1 MKKILLILIC
11 LPLLFS
17 CTETKKN
24 QIKTSSSKKDRP
36 TKTLL
41 IKTLYDFAYQ
51 INKEDYDAA
60 ANFYVD
66 DNDFDMQKLKFD
78 GEINQDMTFQ
88 EILVSYL
95 KNGGDYKG
103 MRFQKY
109 INEAD
114 ENWKFGK
121 VIDIG
126 ENKHK
131 NYIKYIINK
140 ENCYMMCDSIY
151 QGKEIIAL
159 WKDGKF
165 KFLRID
171 E

>member
-1 MKKILLILIC
+1 
-11 LPLLFS
+11 
-17 CTETKKN
+17 
-24 QIKTSSSKKDRP
+24 
-36 TKTLL
+36 
-41 IKTLYDFAYQ
+41 
-51 INKEDYDAA
+51 
-60 ANFYVD
+60 
-66 DNDFDMQKLKFD
+66 MQKLKFA
-78 GEINQDMTFQ
+78 GEINQDMTIQ
-88 EILVSYL
+88 EILISYL

-131 NYIKYIINK
+131 DYIKYIINK
-140 ENCYMMCDSIY
+140 YNCYIRCDSIY

-171 E
+171 I